1 MARFPKY
8 SRPHAS
14 SRKKWGEH
22 VCLLSEADQGPFSLA
37 AQIVD
42 PQGFLVALLKPEKE
56 PYVRQLLDYATEQVL
71 TYARALIDAART

>member
-1 MARFPKY
+1 MLKATRLI
-8 SRPHAS
+8 SQEV
-14 SRKKWGEH
+14 GEH
-22 VCLLSEADQGPFSLA
+22 VCLLSDADQGPFSLA